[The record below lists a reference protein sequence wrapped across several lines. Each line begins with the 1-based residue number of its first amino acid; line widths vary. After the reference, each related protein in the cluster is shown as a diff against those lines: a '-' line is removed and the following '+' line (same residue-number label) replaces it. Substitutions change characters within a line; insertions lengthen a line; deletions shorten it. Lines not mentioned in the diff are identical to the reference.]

1 MNKRINSR
9 RFDQLNDH
17 FQENLF
23 QKEESFE
30 NNNLI
35 ETSRINTFIHSTT

>member
-9 RFDQLNDH
+9 RFDQLDDH

-23 QKEESFE
+23 QKEK
-30 NNNLI
+30 NLSKI
-35 ETSRINTFIHSTT
+35 TRLKSKCTTM

>member
-30 NNNLI
+30 NNNLF
-35 ETSRINTFIHSTT
+35 EVQMYYNVKMK